1 MKLTQLSA
9 KPVLI
14 TVKLDDKEILKEFK
28 EPIEFYTWDRQP
40 MDVFMKLCSV
50 KGDSLNAEIIEIVK
64 TLILDEEGK
73 EILTN
78 DNMLPPKVL
87 IKAIAKVSEMLGK

>member
-14 TVKLDDKEILKEFK
+14 PITLDDQDILDEYK
-28 EPIEFYTWDRQP
+28 EPLEFHTYDRQP
-40 MDVFMKLCSV
+40 MDVFMKLVSV
-50 KGDSLNAEIIEIVK
+50 KGDAVNAEIISIVK
-64 TLILDEEGK
+64 TLILDENGNQ
-73 EILTN
+73 ILTD